1 MPAPPSTAAAARWRG
16 AVPALLL
23 ASLPGWLAG
32 ALLAGLLFFLNPGLP
47 FRPWTVARGAL
58 HYGAVLALVSAL
70 VVGVLG
76 RLRQERVA
84 RSLPWAL
91 TLVLAW
97 AGGLAWYH
105 ASHDSYFLLPG
116 INVRLIKAAV
126 LVSLAAL
133 AAFYTA
139 LLHSLNRRPYGWRSR
154 VGLLLLAILAVYLM
168 LERREAFAP
177 RPESAP
183 LPTALEDLQ
192 VPHLLLVGIDGATF
206 EAILPLS
213 EQGLLPFLSRLLTEG
228 ARARLRPL
236 APDRPAA
243 TWSTVATGKLP
254 YRHQVLAPELYAAP
268 ALGRDARL
276 ALLPRAAAFR
286 LWGAPPPPR
295 PTDGGDRQAL
305 ALWEVLGRL
314 GYPTGVLGWPAA
326 VPARAPVAFAF
337 SEGYFQGRPSD
348 ARATPAELV
357 ERGLLFRVGPSEV
370 PPEVLAGLGVTE
382 RPGPPELTAPLAGDL
397 WRTGLTA
404 FLVDQ
409 VPGVHSLFL
418 RLPGLAAVS
427 ARGYGGFE
435 AVQSGHRSGAEAR
448 AASASVAG
456 YYRFLDAEVSRLWES
471 WPRPKA
477 LALVS
482 THGYQGPPPWRR
494 LLAPLLGP
502 AIGGRTGDE
511 ADGLFLLRA
520 QGTRQGALDRAEL
533 ADVMPTLLYALGLPL
548 PRDLDGRVL
557 TASFTSTFLAR
568 HPLTFVP
575 SYETVVVPERRSSA
589 WPGSGALGEAAP
601 VVSSSGATIAQR
613 P

>member
-1 MPAPPSTAAAARWRG
+1 MPRSPSTAAAIRWRG
-16 AVPALLL
+16 AAYAVLL

-32 ALLAGLLFFLNPGLP
+32 SLLAGLLFFLNPGLP
-47 FRPWTVARGAL
+47 FRALPVARGAL
-58 HYGAVLALVSAL
+58 HYGAALALLSAL
-70 VVGVLG
+70 VLAAWG
-76 RLRQERVA
+76 RLRPARVA
-84 RSLPWAL
+84 RTLPWAL
-91 TLVLAW
+91 TVVLAW
-97 AGGLAWYH
+97 AGALAWYH
-105 ASHDSYFLLPG
+105 ASHDSYFMPPG

-126 LVSLAAL
+126 LLSLAAL

-139 LLHSLNRRPYGWRSR
+139 LLHTLNQRPYGWRSR
-154 VGLLLLAILAVYLM
+154 AGLLLLALLAVYLM

-183 LPTALEDLQ
+183 LPTALEGLQ
-192 VPHLLLVGIDGATF
+192 VPHLLLIGADGATF
-206 EAILPLS
+206 EALLPLS
-213 EQGLLPFLSRLLTEG
+213 EQGLLPFLARPLAEG

-236 APDRPAA
+236 APDRPPA

-254 YRHQVLAPELYAAP
+254 YRHLVLARDLYAVP
-268 ALGRDARL
+268 ALGPDAHL
-276 ALLPRAAAFR
+276 ALLPRAAGFR
-286 LWGAPPPPR
+286 VWGGPERRRR
-295 PTDGGDRQAL
+295 PTDGADRQAL

-337 SEGYFQGRPSD
+337 SERYFEGEPDD
-348 ARATPAELV
+348 AQASPAELV

-370 PPEVLAGLGVTE
+370 PRDLLASLGVADGAAP
-382 RPGPPELTAPLAGDL
+382 RELTVPLAGDL

-409 VPGVHSLFL
+409 GSGIHSLFL

-435 AVQSGHRSGAEAR
+435 SVQFGRRSGAEAR
-448 AASASVAG
+448 AAAAAVAG
-456 YYRFLDAEVSRLWES
+456 YYRFLDAQLAGLWES
-471 WPRPKA
+471 WPPPKA

-482 THGYQGPPPWRR
+482 THGYEGPPTWRR

-502 AIGGRTGDE
+502 ALGGSAGRD
-511 ADGLFLLRA
+511 ADGVFVLWA
-520 QGTRQGALDRAEL
+520 DGTRPGALDRAEL

-557 TASFTSTFLAR
+557 TASFTSAFLAR

-575 SYETVVVPERRSSA
+575 SYETVVVPGGRSPGVLGAAAPAPASSA
-589 WPGSGALGEAAP
+589 
-601 VVSSSGATIAQR
+601 ATIEQR